1 MRRPS
6 LAVGLL
12 LLAGLLILTVAVP
25 LLTADPN
32 ATDYAA
38 KLLPPSWTHPLGTD
52 EAGRDVLARLAAGAR
67 VSLGTALLVGVLGFV
82 AGLLIGLLAATVGG
96 PLDAAIA
103 RLTDVTLAVP
113 HVVLALA
120 IVGVLGPGLA
130 NLVLAM
136 ALAGWAPMARYAR
149 RFGREQLGQPYVLA
163 ARLAGVAR
171 WRAVA
176 RHVVPPSGLQLLA
189 IATLGLGE
197 IVLSL
202 SALSFLGLGVAP
214 PTAEWGRL
222 VADSRTY
229 AGQAPWL
236 VVAPG
241 CAIVLAVTCAALL
254 ADALRERVRR

>member
-6 LAVGLL
+6 LAVGLFL
-12 LLAGLLILTVAVP
+12 LLVLLALTAVVP

-38 KLLPPSWTHPLGTD
+38 KLLPPSLAHPLGTD
-52 EAGRDVLARLAAGAR
+52 EAGRDVLSRLAAGAR
-67 VSLGTALLVGVLGFV
+67 ISLGTALLVGVLGFV
-82 AGLLIGLLAATVGG
+82 AGLLIGLLAATAGG
-96 PLDAAIA
+96 LLDATIA

-163 ARLAGVAR
+163 TRLAGVSR
-171 WRAVA
+171 WRAVV
-176 RHVVPPSGLQLLA
+176 RHVVPTSGLQLLA

-241 CAIVLAVTCAALL
+241 CAIVVAVACAALL
-254 ADALRERVRR
+254 ADSVRGDRG

>member
-1 MRRPS
+1 MRRLSLPIGLCLLGALLV
-6 LAVGLL
+6 LAVVVPF
-12 LLAGLLILTVAVP
+12 LTP
-25 LLTADPN
+25 DPD

-38 KLLPPSWTHPLGTD
+38 KLLPPSAEHPLGTD
-52 EAGRDVLARLAAGAR
+52 EAGRDVLARLASGAR
-67 VSLGTALLVGVLGFV
+67 LSLGMALLVGAVGFGS
-82 AGLLIGLLAATVGG
+82 GLLLGLLAATVGG
-96 PLDAAIA
+96 AFDAVLA
-103 RLTDVTLAVP
+103 RVTDVTLAVP

-120 IVGVLGPGLA
+120 IVGVLGPGLR

-149 RFGREQLGQPYVLA
+149 RFGREHLNQPYVLA
-163 ARLAGVAR
+163 ATLAGVAR
-171 WRAVA
+171 WRAVL
-176 RHVVPPSGLQLLA
+176 RHVLPPASLQLLA

-214 PTAEWGRL
+214 PVAEWGRL

-236 VVAPG
+236 VIAPG
-241 CAIVLAVTCAALL
+241 CAVVAAVSCAALL
-254 ADALRERVRR
+254 ADALRERGRR

>member
-1 MRRPS
+1 MRRAS
-6 LAVGLL
+6 LWLGLVLLSGLVVLAV
-12 LLAGLLILTVAVP
+12 VVP
-25 LLTADPN
+25 WLSPDPN
-32 ATDYAA
+32 ATDYGS
-38 KLLPPSWTHPLGTD
+38 KLLPPGPDHLLGTD

-67 VSLGTALLVGVLGFV
+67 VSLGTALLVGALGFA
-82 AGLLIGLLAATVGG
+82 AGLLLGLLAATVGG
-96 PLDAAIA
+96 PLDSVLA
-103 RLTDVTLAVP
+103 RITDVTLAVP

-120 IVGVLGPGLA
+120 IVGVLGPGPA

-149 RFGREQLGQPYVLA
+149 RFGREYLAQPYVLA
-163 ARLAGVAR
+163 ATLAGVAR
-171 WRAVA
+171 WRAVL
-176 RHVVPPSGLQLLA
+176 RHVLPPASLHLLA
-189 IATLGLGE
+189 VATLGLGE

-241 CAIVLAVTCAALL
+241 CVIVLTVACAALL
-254 ADALRERVRR
+254 GDALQERVKR

>member
-1 MRRPS
+1 MRRLS
-6 LAVGLL
+6 LPLGLCCLVALLCLAAVE
-12 LLAGLLILTVAVP
+12 P
-25 LLTADPN
+25 LMTADPN

-38 KLLPPSWTHPLGTD
+38 KLLPPSFAHPLGTD

-67 VSLGTALLVGVLGFV
+67 VSLGTALLVSVLGF
-82 AGLLIGLLAATVGG
+82 AGGLLIGLLAATIGG
-96 PLDAAIA
+96 LLDSVIA
-103 RLTDVTLAVP
+103 RVTDVTLAVP

-136 ALAGWAPMARYAR
+136 VLAGWAPTARYAR

-163 ARLAGVAR
+163 ARLAGVSR

-176 RHVVPPSGLQLLA
+176 RHVVPSSGLHLLA

-236 VVAPG
+236 VVAPA
-241 CAIVLAVTCAALL
+241 CAIVLAVACAASLG
-254 ADALRERVRR
+254 DALRERAR